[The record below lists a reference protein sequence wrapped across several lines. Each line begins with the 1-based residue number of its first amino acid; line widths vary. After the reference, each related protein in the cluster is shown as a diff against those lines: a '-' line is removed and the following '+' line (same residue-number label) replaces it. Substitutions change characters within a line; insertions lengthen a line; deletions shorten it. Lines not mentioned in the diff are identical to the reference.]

1 MKSMDNL
8 HFIAS
13 LSLQL
18 RVRPEC
24 AINYAFMSEMGIF
37 QQ

>member
-1 MKSMDNL
+1 MDNL

-18 RVRPEC
+18 GCPPEC
-24 AINYAFMSEMGIF
+24 AINYAIMSEMGIF
-37 QQ
+37 QK